1 MESITQVPF
10 FLGHDDTHQA
20 FDWLLVILN
29 LPETPYPSGYHS
41 NSQSENNLEAFK
53 IYWRKSET
61 EGPN

>member
-29 LPETPYPSGYHS
+29 LPETPYP
-41 NSQSENNLEAFK
+41 
-53 IYWRKSET
+53 
-61 EGPN
+61 